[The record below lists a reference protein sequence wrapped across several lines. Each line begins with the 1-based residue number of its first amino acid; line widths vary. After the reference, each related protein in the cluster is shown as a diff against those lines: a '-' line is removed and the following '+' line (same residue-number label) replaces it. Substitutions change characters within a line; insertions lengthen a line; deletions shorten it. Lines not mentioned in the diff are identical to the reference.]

1 MEDRHATSY
10 CCLLSLTLLPFHL
23 LRLRLVSR
31 AGISSY
37 PSGYLPGLFF
47 LFSSLFAPSFL
58 FLLSA
63 RVILR
68 DSGIYLLWTRL
79 SHGSPSFSLEY
90 TFRY

>member
-1 MEDRHATSY
+1 MEDHRTTSSHY
-10 CCLLSLTLLPFHL
+10 LLSLTLLPFHL

-37 PSGYLPGLFF
+37 LSGYLPEHFF
-47 LFSSLFAPSFL
+47 LFHLFTP

-63 RVILR
+63 RVVLR

>member
-1 MEDRHATSY
+1 MEGHHATSNY
-10 CCLLSLTLLPFHL
+10 CLLSPTLLPFRL

-31 AGISSY
+31 AGY
-37 PSGYLPGLFF
+37 PPEHFF
-47 LFSSLFAPSFL
+47 LFSLFTPFL

-63 RVILR
+63 RVVLR
-68 DSGIYLLWTRL
+68 DSGIYILWTRL